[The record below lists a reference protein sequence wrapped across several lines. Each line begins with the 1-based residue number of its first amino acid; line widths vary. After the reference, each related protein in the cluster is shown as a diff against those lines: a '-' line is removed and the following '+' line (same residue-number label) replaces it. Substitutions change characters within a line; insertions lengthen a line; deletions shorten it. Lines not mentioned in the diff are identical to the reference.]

1 MSEVLTIMGMANT
14 ITFTVDEFDAPR
26 ITKFSGT
33 GMAGAKISF
42 TLTVEPDGD
51 DASVA
56 TVDAEFISQMMVGAI
71 GGAIERASTKELNE
85 SLDKLRL
92 CRLTSINQ
100 SEKETRMGSLE
111 NRVAIVTGAGR
122 GIGREHALLLAK
134 EGASVVVND
143 LGGANDGSGAD
154 VGPAQEVANEIV
166 SAGGNAVANTDNIAT
181 WDGAKSLVDRAIS
194 EFGGLDV
201 VVNNAGILRDGFIA
215 SMDESQWDSV
225 IAVHLKGHFSVLR
238 RAAGYWKEQSK
249 AGKPVNAAVINT
261 ASASGTFMANA
272 GQANYG
278 AAKAGIAA
286 ITEVAALELERYGVR
301 VNAIA
306 PVARTRLTL
315 ATPGMSAM
323 FAEEV
328 PEGEFDAFSP
338 ANIAPVVAY
347 LAAEKCPLTGKVLA
361 VQGGAITLLKG
372 WTSVETV
379 ETDGPW
385 LLDEL
390 PNQLGHWAEQA

>member
-1 MSEVLTIMGMANT
+1 
-14 ITFTVDEFDAPR
+14 
-26 ITKFSGT
+26 
-33 GMAGAKISF
+33 
-42 TLTVEPDGD
+42 
-51 DASVA
+51 
-56 TVDAEFISQMMVGAI
+56 
-71 GGAIERASTKELNE
+71 
-85 SLDKLRL
+85 
-92 CRLTSINQ
+92 
-100 SEKETRMGSLE
+100 MGSMK

-166 SAGGNAVANTDNIAT
+166 SAGGKAVANTDNIAT
-181 WDGAKSLVDRAIS
+181 WDGAKSLVDQAIA
-194 EFGGLDV
+194 EFGGLDI
-201 VVNNAGILRDGFIA
+201 VVNNAGILRDGFVA
-215 SMDESQWDSV
+215 AMEESQWDSV
-225 IAVHLKGHFSVLR
+225 LAVHLKGHFAVLR
-238 RAAGYWKEQSK
+238 HAAGYWKEQSK

-261 ASASGTFMANA
+261 ASASGTFLTNA
-272 GQANYG
+272 GQVNYG

-286 ITEVAALELERYGVR
+286 LTQVAALELERYGVR

-315 ATPGMSAM
+315 ATPGMSAI

-347 LAAEKCPLTGKVLA
+347 LAGEKCPLNGAVLA
-361 VQGGAITLLKG
+361 VQGGAITLLEG
-372 WTSVETV
+372 WTSRETV
-379 ETDGPW
+379 ETEGPW
-385 LLDEL
+385 VLDEL
-390 PNQLGHWAEQA
+390 PTQLDHWAAGA